1 MILAL
6 DLPIGGR
13 TGFSLSVVVALAHVR
28 NKRCPKASI
37 VGQCLD
43 RTADRY
49 CTLGILT
56 PNIDK
61 LISVAFEGAR
71 AIPRVDASLF
81 LKQLFEV
88 KITPNKAV
96 LLWRSYGCE
105 GKGAGLQTRSRRS
118 PFLLLPV
125 SEGVVTPLGGWTPRS
140 IHPRVFGPGGPPG
153 CEWTPPVVNGPP

>member
-1 MILAL
+1 MF
-6 DLPIGGR
+6 GR
-13 TGFSLSVVVALAHVR
+13 HIARLEPLYPRQFQHHRDPRPRFTYRWENWRFTERRSCASAR

-37 VGQCLD
+37 VGQCSD
-43 RTADRY
+43 RTSNRY
-49 CTLGILT
+49 YTLGILT

-61 LISVAFEGAR
+61 LISVASEGAR
-71 AIPRVDASLF
+71 AIPCVDASLL

-125 SEGVVTPLGGWTPRS
+125 S
-140 IHPRVFGPGGPPG
+140 
-153 CEWTPPVVNGPP
+153 